1 MNCSESPLPSSVQP
15 ILHSTNKYSPP
26 ILMSHTDLTAASSN
40 FQLIIDE
47 ALNTYKMRTKTDLRE
62 HPLADQLKTCD
73 SPRAILTIL
82 QQQAQETRQS
92 RSIDGRRTKWLDP
105 TVKVLHFF
113 VKVVGVA
120 GGPVCLRICTSLEI
134 CSLIFMWQVLPSSN
148 LIFAGIGEL
157 LSVCILVNFA
167 RAMVTHTSFR
177 QLKAFE
183 RAKALFS
190 TSLSKLRCFSDDSR
204 STQQCRR
211 PHWQK

>member
-1 MNCSESPLPSSVQP
+1 
-15 ILHSTNKYSPP
+15 
-26 ILMSHTDLTAASSN
+26 MSHTYPTAASSSSSSSN

-47 ALNTYKMRTKTDLRE
+47 ALDTYKTRTKMDLRE
-62 HPLADQLKTCD
+62 HPLADQLQICD
-73 SPRAILTIL
+73 SPRAILTVL
-82 QQQAQETRQS
+82 QQQAQETKQS

-113 VKVVGVA
+113 VKVLGVA

-157 LSVCILVNFA
+157 LSVCILINFA
-167 RAMVTHTSFR
+167 RAIVTHTSFR

-183 RAKALFS
+183 QTKALFS
-190 TSLSKLRCFSDDSR
+190 TYLSKLKCFSDVSR